1 MAVKSIAA
9 KKLYLSNKDKKI
21 AGVCGGVAQYLGID
35 PTIVRL
41 VWLLLAFAGGFGI
54 LAYLVAWIIVPRN
67 PNSRV

>member
-1 MAVKSIAA
+1 MAVKSA
-9 KKLYLSNKDKKI
+9 KRLYLSNKDKKI

-41 VWLLLAFAGGFGI
+41 IWLLLAFAGGFGI

>member
-1 MAVKSIAA
+1 MAVKSAER
-9 KKLYLSNKDKKI
+9 LYLSNKDKKI

-41 VWLLLAFAGGFGI
+41 IWLLLAFAGGFGI